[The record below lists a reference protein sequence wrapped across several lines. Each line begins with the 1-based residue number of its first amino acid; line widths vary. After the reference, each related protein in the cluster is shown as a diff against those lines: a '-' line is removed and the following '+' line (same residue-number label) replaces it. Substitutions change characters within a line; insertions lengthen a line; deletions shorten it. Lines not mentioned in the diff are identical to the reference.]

1 LKVKSNMKKTS
12 SIDIESLFRQHHKG
26 LCDLAFNIVRDTD
39 AAKDIVQE
47 VFMKLWGN
55 REQLTFGD
63 QIKHYLFKATAHTA
77 YNHIRFHK
85 KIIPLENLGDN
96 NAIQAHA
103 GIDGVEYKELEVRV
117 RQAIDKLPP
126 KCKTIYILS
135 RHEGLKYQE
144 IADALELSVKT
155 VENQMG
161 IALEKLR
168 TELKPFLTI
177 EFLGILIII
186 AIALYLLMP

>member
-1 LKVKSNMKKTS
+1 MKKTS
-12 SIDIESLFRQHHKG
+12 SIDIEGLFRQHHKG
-26 LCDLAFNIVRDTD
+26 LCDLAFNIVRDGD

-77 YNHIRFHK
+77 YNHIRFYK
-85 KIIPLENLGDN
+85 KIIPLEDLVNDKTML
-96 NAIQAHA
+96 AYA
-103 GIDGVEYKELEVRV
+103 GTDGVEYKELEVRV
-117 RQAIDKLPP
+117 RHAIDKLPP

-144 IADALELSVKT
+144 IADTLELSVKT

-168 TELKPFLTI
+168 TELKPFLTA
-177 EFLGILIII
+177 EFLAILL
-186 AIALYLLMP
+186 AVGIALYLLMI